1 MEKNMNNRKI
11 PIGFCPSC
19 NRAVVYSD
27 NGRDK
32 KDIRVILADEN
43 YHGKTQLC
51 AKCKTMYAVIEKP
64 KVAKGYVAIP
74 IVTM

>member
-1 MEKNMNNRKI
+1 MNNRKI

-27 NGRDK
+27 DGRDK

-43 YHGKTQLC
+43 YRGKTQLC
-51 AKCKTMYAVIEKP
+51 ANAKP
-64 KVAKGYVAIP
+64 C
-74 IVTM
+74 ML

>member
-1 MEKNMNNRKI
+1 MLKNMQKKI

-27 NGRDK
+27 DGRDK

-43 YHGKTQLC
+43 YRGKTQLC

-64 KVAKGYVAIP
+64 KVAMGYVAIP